1 MTSVWADDEEVIF
14 EQGIPEN
21 PLQIYNLL
29 MAAFSEQGRVVVGFE
44 IDGEDA
50 LQMESFPE
58 NFSKISAKSLKNEEV
73 ILRICNQSLEAMSQL
88 GSELHAYQLNILS
101 TAWTEVFKQM
111 NSFTDKIKPFAD
123 LMDTLGPYA
132 STYPS
137 SWSQR
142 FKEIADSQADSLN
155 EILSSF
161 EMGNPAGLSDELSSR
176 FTPLVEQSMR
186 FFTNTVIP
194 DLEKQIS
201 TAA

>member
-58 NFSKISAKSLKNEEV
+58 KFSKISAKSLRNEEV

-88 GSELHAYQLNILS
+88 DSELNILS

-176 FTPLVEQSMR
+176 FTPLVEQSIH

-201 TAA
+201 MAA